1 MSEDVEVAAPKVW
14 KATRWQVV
22 LGIFFAV
29 VAMAV
34 VGIAVAAQ
42 IAWQSSP
49 EKMLL
54 DALDY
59 STKTPAEYKVTS
71 KDVVG
76 TINYDGTR
84 NAFNGTYKSVQL
96 RAVFDGSNLYVKS
109 ATPAE
114 LVKLFVP
121 QNLPSDAK
129 PAINSITTLITNRW
143 VSVPIDDVKFAD
155 TTASNNNT
163 CVMLARSQFMTNE
176 ETPKELAKL
185 YENNK
190 FIIANKTASTDKS
203 TTYKL
208 AADVNSYNAFMT
220 ALIGSKFYNSLKSQC
235 AQTVQKLKSLGSKG
249 VTVDAQLS
257 NAKHAVQTLAING
270 LETEPVKIAVTYGN
284 VGTIQTP
291 TDAISYNSL
300 SNSVIQALIS
310 KYLGQNN

>member
-1 MSEDVEVAAPKVW
+1 MSEDVESTVPKAW
-14 KATRWQVV
+14 KATRWQAV

-34 VGIAVAAQ
+34 IGIAVAAQ

-49 EKMLL
+49 EKLLL

-59 STKTPAEYKVTS
+59 STKTPAEYKVKS
-71 KDVVG
+71 KDIAG
-76 TINYDGTR
+76 TVSYDGTR

-96 RAVFDGSNLYVKS
+96 RAVLDGSTLYVKS

-121 QNLPSDAK
+121 ENLPADAK
-129 PAINSITTLITNRW
+129 PAIDAITTLVTNRW
-143 VSVPIDDVKFAD
+143 VSLPIDDLKFAD
-155 TTASNNNT
+155 AAMTKNNS
-163 CVMLARSQFMTNE
+163 CVTLARAQFITNE
-176 ETPKELAKL
+176 DTPKELAKL

-190 FIIANKTASTDKS
+190 FIVADKTATTDKS

-208 AADVNSYNAFMT
+208 SADGGKYNAFIT
-220 ALIGSKFYNSLKSQC
+220 ALVGSKFYNSLKSQC
-235 AQTVQKLKSLGSKG
+235 AQTVQKLKSLGGKG
-249 VTVDAQLS
+249 ITVDAQLS
-257 NAKHAVQTLAING
+257 NAKHAMQTLAISG
-270 LETEPVKIAVTYGN
+270 LENDPVKVAATYGN

-300 SNSVIQALIS
+300 SNTVIQTLVS